1 MSSTSLG
8 QLVAKLV
15 ALTVEIESLEPEVQS
30 SHDPVYMDSI
40 DGLTVGPT
48 LFYQDKGNDV
58 AGSVLEGNRGLEDP
72 TSNLGAEGDEA
83 ASEEDV
89 LDDEDE
95 GPSLGEGE
103 VCIDGQS
110 RLVHRW
116 LDRKYSDR
124 ITIETIVAC
133 VLDKDQVRGAFDL
146 IVTTKTCIQQWRQEV
161 SLHFDDGHKPSVF
174 ILGNGNT
181 SAVSLLGQYDFVICS
196 YQFLQTQFSK
206 MKKFDTE
213 CKLAGKHGLDQ
224 AEKTLKH
231 KIRMPTSPLFSEI
244 YRKLGMPIRHLIL
257 DQVQFVKN
265 ADTVTHKAIKA
276 LHYSRIGMLSGTLF
290 SNRWTD
296 IFGPINAIPGHPI
309 ATFSDFMRIFGT
321 KYSEKQLDPSP
332 TKQARLFKFLMAFTV
347 ARPSSLVKLKG
358 LTVYNV
364 SFNLGADAERVVYHT
379 KKFLEL
385 VKKSSDADIA
395 DLFVDDGRSLALRH
409 VQRAQQWA
417 AHPMLAEIIAPDE
430 LQKLREQARALI
442 ERYNEEHP
450 N

>member
-124 ITIETIVAC
+124 I
-133 VLDKDQVRGAFDL
+133 
-146 IVTTKTCIQQWRQEV
+146 V
-161 SLHFDDGHKPSVF
+161 SHP
-174 ILGNGNT
+174 
-181 SAVSLLGQYDFVICS
+181 LL
-196 YQFLQTQFSK
+196 
-206 MKKFDTE
+206 
-213 CKLAGKHGLDQ
+213 
-224 AEKTLKH
+224 
-231 KIRMPTSPLFSEI
+231 P
-244 YRKLGMPIRHLIL
+244 
-257 DQVQFVKN
+257 
-265 ADTVTHKAIKA
+265 
-276 LHYSRIGMLSGTLF
+276 
-290 SNRWTD
+290 
-296 IFGPINAIPGHPI
+296 
-309 ATFSDFMRIFGT
+309 
-321 KYSEKQLDPSP
+321 
-332 TKQARLFKFLMAFTV
+332 
-347 ARPSSLVKLKG
+347 
-358 LTVYNV
+358 
-364 SFNLGADAERVVYHT
+364 
-379 KKFLEL
+379 
-385 VKKSSDADIA
+385 
-395 DLFVDDGRSLALRH
+395 
-409 VQRAQQWA
+409 
-417 AHPMLAEIIAPDE
+417 
-430 LQKLREQARALI
+430 ALI
-442 ERYNEEHP
+442 TWTIF
-450 N
+450 